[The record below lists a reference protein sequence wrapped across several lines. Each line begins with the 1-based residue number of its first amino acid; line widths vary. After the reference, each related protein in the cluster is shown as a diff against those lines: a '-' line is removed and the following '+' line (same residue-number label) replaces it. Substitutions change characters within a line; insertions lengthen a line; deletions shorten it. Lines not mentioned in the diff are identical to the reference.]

1 MTKVVQKTLKIIFIC
16 LLFAVLGTTIFLGFY
31 YRDDLQYIF
40 YAKKMQLDNNIE
52 NITVMTYNI
61 RCKISNDKG
70 DNRWE
75 IRASQMAKQIQQNQ
89 PTIICLQE
97 VKSQQLEFFK
107 KFLNGYGVSYAF
119 RDESELSECTPVFCS
134 TKYYELVDEETFW
147 LSDTPEKMSNTW
159 NLNYNRVCTLVTLK
173 DKRTDK
179 QFVVASTHLD
189 FNAEKNTKCVK
200 LISDK
205 IKQKALPSLVM
216 GDFNSQPTS
225 SPIIEAK
232 KTFFDCG
239 LDFDD
244 ETTRTINYFDE
255 EKEKNNIKIDYIF
268 RTKTEFNVISYKVDT
283 NKYNNIYVS
292 DHYPI
297 FAEVKIK

>member
-1 MTKVVQKTLKIIFIC
+1 MVKVVHKTLKIIFVC
-16 LLFAVLGTTIFLGFY
+16 LLLAVLGTTIFLGFY
-31 YRDDLQYIF
+31 YKDDLQYIF
-40 YAKKMQLDNNIE
+40 YSKKMQLEDNIKNIS
-52 NITVMTYNI
+52 VLTYNI
-61 RCKISNDKG
+61 CCINDSDSKTE
-70 DNRWE
+70 RWE
-75 IRASQMAKQIQQNQ
+75 IRAPLMAKQIQKKQ

-97 VKSQQLEFFK
+97 VKTKQLEFFK
-107 KFLNGYGVSYAF
+107 KFLKGYGVSYAF
-119 RDESELSECTPVFCS
+119 RDETELTECTPVFYS

-159 NLNYNRVCTLVTLK
+159 GLDYYRVCTLVTLK

-189 FNAEKNTKCVK
+189 FKPENNTKCVK

-205 IKQKALPSLVM
+205 IKEKALPALVM
-216 GDFNSQPTS
+216 GDFNSEATS
-225 SPIIEAK
+225 SPIVEAK

-255 EKEKNNIKIDYIF
+255 EKEKCNIKIDYIF
-268 RTKTEFNVISYKVDT
+268 RTKTEFNVVSYSVDT

-297 FAEVKIK
+297 YAEVKIK